1 MTDPTPA
8 TPARHSDQCVAIGGG
23 HDVCVCYCH
32 HTVAIDPAQFGYQ
45 WRDDEMVSDHHYRHG
60 GRCCG
65 HLRSQHRSEMA
76 GAHAAYLAALDPTPA
91 TPDEAMAA
99 LAEARHAMV
108 HVHQPPGWCES
119 AVTRAMCEGY
129 ARQEHGHLAAAG
141 WTLSRQQATPDE
153 AVAALR
159 SIFGHAKACRE
170 LMPTDGRCNCMDILA
185 AAGWSLSRQQGDAV
199 AALLDRVRATRK
211 PEPGPGFRWRPGEA
225 DRLDGWNLAVDSI
238 ERWLLG
244 IGADGAGDGR

>member
-1 MTDPTPA
+1 MT
-8 TPARHSDQCVAIGGG
+8 
-23 HDVCVCYCH
+23 
-32 HTVAIDPAQFGYQ
+32 
-45 WRDDEMVSDHHYRHG
+45 
-60 GRCCG
+60 
-65 HLRSQHRSEMA
+65 
-76 GAHAAYLAALDPTPA
+76 DPTPA
-91 TPDEAMAA
+91 TPDEAVAA

-141 WTLSRQQATPDE
+141 WTLSRQQATPGE
-153 AVAALR
+153 AVARLRRIVDREGPDFTLSIHAGELLALR
-159 SIFGHAKACRE
+159 E
-170 LMPTDGRCNCMDILA
+170 
-185 AAGWSLSRQQGDAV
+185 SLSRQQGDAV

-225 DRLDGWNLAVDSI
+225 DLLDGWNLAVDSI

-244 IGADGAGDGR
+244 IGADGAGDGMHEPTDTIGEDERA